1 MAGDTCNHW
10 LSAQT
15 EAEGKRARS
24 ETGGKVSEKGAALVT
39 YGSAPERGAQTKR
52 SKAENPPA
60 LLLSMNADKQVD
72 ALIYSLLAFNGY
84 WLLNLKSDG
93 PSIGS
98 IIKHKCLNN
107 LKMNPG

>member
-1 MAGDTCNHW
+1 MQPPAECTNGGRG
-10 LSAQT
+10 QT
-15 EAEGKRARS
+15 RAIRK
-24 ETGGKVSEKGAALVT
+24 GGKVSEKGAALVT

-84 WLLNLKSDG
+84 WLLNLESDQ
-93 PSIGS
+93 SVYRLHHLTQMF
-98 IIKHKCLNN
+98 K
-107 LKMNPG
+107 